1 MQNSKK
7 DPHQQT
13 EAKKGDH
20 SADKSHD
27 QSQDDMQRK
36 DKKNNDQQNKAQ
48 HQDASKDKDHAM
60 KNTTSE
66 DTSGAKNA
74 QHGQQGKGKNEE
86 PTSHRG
92 GSGQR
97 SDDN

>member
-13 EAKKGDH
+13 EVKKGDH
-20 SADKSHD
+20 SID

-36 DKKNNDQQNKAQ
+36 DKKNNDQQPNAK
-48 HQDASKDKDHAM
+48 HQDAGKDQSM
-60 KNTTSE
+60 KHTSSE
-66 DTSGAKNA
+66 DKSGAKNA
-74 QHGQQGKGKNEE
+74 QHGQQPGKDKNEAFS
-86 PTSHRG
+86 SHRG